1 MTTST
6 IAEHLIR
13 KAIRDAVARALA
25 AGWAA
30 EHVQDEVA
38 YAITVL
44 QMETVR

>member
-13 KAIRDAVARALA
+13 KALRAAVARALRR
-25 AGWAA
+25 AGRLSN
-30 EHVQDEVA
+30 VQDEVA

-44 QMETVR
+44 QMEGTR

>member
-13 KAIRDAVARALA
+13 KALRAAVARALA
-25 AGWAA
+25 AGWTA
-30 EHVQDEVA
+30 ENVQDEVA

-44 QMETVR
+44 EMEGTR